1 MNRILIL
8 LILIQCNLTFAQTSY
23 YNYDPSKYYDKGLKI
38 IEFNS
43 SLFILGV
50 SSCNNQLNCSSFV
63 KTDLKG
69 KLLQERIFTDWP
81 YQKNGSDVILDAD
94 TNFVITGTRAITLT
108 DNAVNVFKLNKDLDS
123 TFSKIYNDPNVQ
135 FEFGYRILQTN
146 DKNYLI
152 YSYKGVQSQWARQY
166 LTKIDNAGNVLW
178 EKRIEG
184 DTAGKYTIYQQVNE
198 IFELEN
204 GDFWISYKI
213 LPQYV
218 NIPDNVFAGIIRTD
232 SLGNK
237 KVNIVLDY
245 GSDDDEFS
253 MCLYNKKGVLVTW
266 NANDSSTYKMKLSY
280 YDSLGNE
287 VWKRK
292 FLDDY
297 RIGKVQTLKNGKII
311 IYGDR
316 FNVNSNLSRY
326 IMCLDSLGNIIWNK
340 NFLYDKSLPYVDLLT
355 SMTELSDGRLAFV
368 GDVRLPISNNFD
380 ILLLLLDKNGCITPG
395 CGDTI
400 YLTPPVANSDL
411 LAAQEM
417 AFRFAPNPANENIQ
431 IHFLNSLK
439 QKSHQIRLNAMDGKT
454 IKSYLLTPGIQDFNL
469 DLSDQPLPKGTYI
482 LQYIREGHLVQSEKV
497 VIIR

>member
-1 MNRILIL
+1 MKRILLFL
-8 LILIQCNLTFAQTSY
+8 LILQCKLTFAQTSY
-23 YNYDPSKYYDKGLKI
+23 NYYNPSKFNDFGLKT
-38 IEFNS
+38 IEFDS
-43 SLFILGV
+43 SLFILGF
-50 SSCNNQLNCSSFV
+50 SSCNNQLNCSSFI

-69 KLLQERIFTDWP
+69 KLIQERIFTDWP
-81 YQKNGSDVILDAD
+81 YQKNGSDVILDTD

-135 FEFGYRILQTN
+135 FEYGQRILETK

-152 YSYKGVQSQWARQY
+152 YSYKGLSYKWARQY
-166 LTKIDNAGNVLW
+166 LTKIDKAGNVLW

-204 GDFWISYKI
+204 GDFWMSYKI
-213 LPQYV
+213 VPYV
-218 NIPDNVFAGIIRTD
+218 LGNDYYAGIIRTD

-245 GSDDDEFS
+245 GTYDDEFS

-297 RIGKVQTLKNGKII
+297 RIGKVQTLKNGNII

-326 IMCLDSLGNIIWNK
+326 IMCLDSIGNIIWNK
-340 NFLYDKSLPYVDLLT
+340 NFLYNKTLPYVDLLT
-355 SMTELSDGRLAFV
+355 SMTELFDSRLAFV
-368 GDVRLPISNNFD
+368 GDIRLPSSNNFD

-395 CGDTI
+395 CGDSI
-400 YLTPPVANSDL
+400 YLTPPVANTDL

-431 IHFLNSLK
+431 VHFLNSLN

-454 IKSYLLTPGIQDFNL
+454 IQSYPLTPGIQDYNI
-469 DLSDQPLPKGTYI
+469 DLSDQSLPKGTYI